1 MKIRIRTTSRKRQRR
16 GFRYRM
22 KTKAGRKMINQRRRI
37 GRALPGSKK
46 SR

>member
-1 MKIRIRTTSRKRQRR
+1 MKVRIRTSSRKRQRR

-22 KTKAGRKMINQRRRI
+22 KSKAGRKMINARRRI

-46 SR
+46 TR